1 MIHALYSYLM
11 TRILHDLGVE
21 FREKLARA
29 SDLDDVCELH
39 MWYVTTVKE
48 RCLLSDRASTVKNAI
63 AKLIGVALRFRQ
75 KWDSTLVFG
84 AQSNASVTAGSTVQF
99 SDIETDFNRCCQ
111 FLSSMMANLLK
122 NGSYTHRECPPP
134 PHTPPQNMRAR
145 EVDLRQ
151 KVLDSLIHRSTR
163 C

>member
-1 MIHALYSYLM
+1 MIHALYSYIM

-21 FREKLARA
+21 FREKLDRA

-75 KWDSTLVFG
+75 KWDSTLIFRAG
-84 AQSNASVTAGSTVQF
+84 SDARVTAASTVQF
-99 SDIETDFNRCCQ
+99 SDIEADFNRCCQ
-111 FLSSMMANLLK
+111 FLSSMMGNLLK
-122 NGSYTHRECPPP
+122 NGSYTHRECARAPPP
-134 PHTPPQNMRAR
+134 PSHAPEKFTCFR
-145 EVDLRQ
+145 
-151 KVLDSLIHRSTR
+151 KVPGPLIH
-163 C
+163 